1 MKGGQARRGKAQ
13 IELSDDGGHARD
25 GRDGHDARGHGG
37 HGYGYREGKE
47 EAQGEEPD
55 GEPLCAGAA
64 EEPHGEEEA
73 EALPRGEEERE
84 QPQPGE
90 EVVEAGA
97 EVRRDRQPP

>member
-1 MKGGQARRGKAQ
+1 MKGGQARKGKEQ
-13 IELSDDGGHARD
+13 MELSGDGGHAR
-25 GRDGHDARGHGG
+25 GAHDARGHGDHEG
-37 HGYGYREGKE
+37 HGYGYRGGKE

-73 EALPRGEEERE
+73 EALPRGAEERE

-90 EVVEAGA
+90 EVVEAMEGGEA
-97 EVRRDRQPP
+97 GG